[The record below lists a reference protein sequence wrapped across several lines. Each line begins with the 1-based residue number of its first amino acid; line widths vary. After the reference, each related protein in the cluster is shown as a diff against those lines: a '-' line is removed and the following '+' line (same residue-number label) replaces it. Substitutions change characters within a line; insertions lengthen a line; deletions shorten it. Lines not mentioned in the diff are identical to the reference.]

1 MIRKI
6 DYSPVFWAGLEAYA
20 PTLGLMIFLAFAPTV
35 HGTGRV
41 LARVDW
47 RFDISAYANRER
59 IIYSMYI
66 YIYTHV
72 YIINTS

>member
-1 MIRKI
+1 MIRKM

-59 IIYSMYI
+59 IIYSMCI
-66 YIYTHV
+66 YIYTPV